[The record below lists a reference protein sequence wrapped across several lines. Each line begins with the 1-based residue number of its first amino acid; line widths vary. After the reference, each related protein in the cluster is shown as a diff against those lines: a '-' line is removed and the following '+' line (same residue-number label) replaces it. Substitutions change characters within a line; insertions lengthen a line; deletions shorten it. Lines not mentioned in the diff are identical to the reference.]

1 MKKPK
6 ISVIVPCYNVELY
19 LEKCLNSLINQTY
32 KNIEIICVEDC
43 STDNTKNILKKYDA
57 IKNIKIIY
65 NSKNSG
71 LSYSRNHGLSIAN
84 GEYIGFIDSDDYI
97 DLNFYEC
104 LINKMLEEKSEIGIC
119 DIKVVDSNK
128 QTEILSKCCPDE
140 KFTLVDIVN
149 NGLVASAC
157 NKLFKKDI
165 FKYQFAEGKVNEDIA
180 VVIPLL
186 CLAKKISYVN
196 NCYYY
201 YVQRNSSIQN
211 SSFSFKRF
219 DIFEAVDLT
228 LERIK
233 NHKQYDILKEAIIYN
248 QIIVL
253 LIYVIVKEKNKK
265 KRYNILKKYNEL
277 SLKYNIRQNHY
288 FWQFLENCGS
298 KHKLYYRLLFKAN
311 CTGHYFLANNL
322 ISCYDLLSKFLKK
335 RAVIP
340 NKITIND
347 LGLLGLRQKQM
358 PDSKIKISVIVPNY
372 NYSKFLYQ
380 RLYSILYQNYKIYE
394 LIILDDSSKD
404 NSREVIDNIVNKLEK
419 HIKIIKIYNDENS
432 GSAFKQWEKGISYA
446 TGDYIW
452 IAEADDYCEP
462 NLLSNLVKP
471 IKKNNQI
478 MISYAD
484 TAFIDTVGNIIL
496 KSIKSEIDI
505 QKSGHWNKNYT
516 NRGIDEIKNYSFL
529 NCTIANVSSCIIK
542 NENYNSYLKMSGEF
556 KQAGD
561 WLFYLNVI
569 AKGYISYNK
578 KVLNYYRVHGNN
590 VSSTMNKKRH
600 LEEIKK
606 IHKYCIDN
614 FNLNKWHVTKMNE
627 RIKFLKKCWDVK

>member
-1 MKKPK
+1 
-6 ISVIVPCYNVELY
+6 
-19 LEKCLNSLINQTY
+19 
-32 KNIEIICVEDC
+32 
-43 STDNTKNILKKYDA
+43 
-57 IKNIKIIY
+57 
-65 NSKNSG
+65 
-71 LSYSRNHGLSIAN
+71 
-84 GEYIGFIDSDDYI
+84 
-97 DLNFYEC
+97 
-104 LINKMLEEKSEIGIC
+104 
-119 DIKVVDSNK
+119 
-128 QTEILSKCCPDE
+128 
-140 KFTLVDIVN
+140 
-149 NGLVASAC
+149 
-157 NKLFKKDI
+157 
-165 FKYQFAEGKVNEDIA
+165 
-180 VVIPLL
+180 
-186 CLAKKISYVN
+186 
-196 NCYYY
+196 
-201 YVQRNSSIQN
+201 
-211 SSFSFKRF
+211 
-219 DIFEAVDLT
+219 
-228 LERIK
+228 
-233 NHKQYDILKEAIIYN
+233 
-248 QIIVL
+248 
-253 LIYVIVKEKNKK
+253 
-265 KRYNILKKYNEL
+265 
-277 SLKYNIRQNHY
+277 
-288 FWQFLENCGS
+288 
-298 KHKLYYRLLFKAN
+298 
-311 CTGHYFLANNL
+311 
-322 ISCYDLLSKFLKK
+322 
-335 RAVIP
+335 
-340 NKITIND
+340 
-347 LGLLGLRQKQM
+347 M

-419 HIKIIKIYNDENS
+419 HIKIIKIYNDKNS

-542 NENYNSYLKMSGEF
+542 NENYNDYLKMSGEF

>member
-1 MKKPK
+1 MKKILGLSAVALVMSTGIAAAANNPF
-6 ISVIVPCYNVELY
+6 SDVPADSWAYDAVSTLAADGVIDGYPDGTYQGQKTMTRYEMAQIVARAMAKTDMEKADKALVDKLAAEFADELDNLGVRVAD
-19 LEKCLNSLINQTY
+19 LEKKSDNVKFTGTARLRYDDGGINAT
-32 KNIEIICVEDC
+32 
-43 STDNTKNILKKYDA
+43 NTKADKDDSASHSHIEYW
-57 IKNIKIIY
+57 IK
-65 NSKNSG
+65 
-71 LSYSRNHGLSIAN
+71 
-84 GEYIGFIDSDDYI
+84 
-97 DLNFYEC
+97 
-104 LINKMLEEKSEIGIC
+104 
-119 DIKVVDSNK
+119 
-128 QTEILSKCCPDE
+128 
-140 KFTLVDIVN
+140 
-149 NGLVASAC
+149 
-157 NKLFKKDI
+157 
-165 FKYQFAEGKVNEDIA
+165 GKVNEDIA

-419 HIKIIKIYNDENS
+419 HIKIIKIYNDKNS

-542 NENYNSYLKMSGEF
+542 NENYNDYLKMSGEF